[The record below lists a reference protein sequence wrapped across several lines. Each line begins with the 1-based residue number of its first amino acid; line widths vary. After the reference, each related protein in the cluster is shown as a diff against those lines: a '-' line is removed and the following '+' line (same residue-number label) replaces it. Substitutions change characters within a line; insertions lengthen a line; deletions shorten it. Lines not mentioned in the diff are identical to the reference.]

1 MIAMLG
7 TFIDT
12 IIICSMTAL
21 VIILTGAW
29 DSGIKGAPMS
39 TLALNTGFAGGG
51 YIVTF
56 GLIIFAF
63 TTILG
68 WSYYGE
74 RCAEYILG
82 IKAIMPYRL
91 LWVIA
96 TLTGALVKLGLVWT
110 LADVLNGLM
119 AIPNLIALLL
129 LSPVIFSVTREYFS
143 SETGQ
148 NKQTQIK

>member
-1 MIAMLG
+1 
-7 TFIDT
+7 
-12 IIICSMTAL
+12 
-21 VIILTGAW
+21 
-29 DSGIKGAPMS
+29 MS
-39 TLALNTGFAGGG
+39 SLAFNTGLPGGG

-63 TTILG
+63 TTVLG

-74 RCAEYILG
+74 RCAEYLLG
-82 IKAIMPYRL
+82 IKAILPYRL

-96 TLTGALVKLGLVWT
+96 TLTGTLVKLGLVWT

-129 LSPVIFSVTREYFS
+129 LSPVIFSITREYFS
-143 SETGQ
+143 KENNQ
-148 NKQTQIK
+148 EINKES